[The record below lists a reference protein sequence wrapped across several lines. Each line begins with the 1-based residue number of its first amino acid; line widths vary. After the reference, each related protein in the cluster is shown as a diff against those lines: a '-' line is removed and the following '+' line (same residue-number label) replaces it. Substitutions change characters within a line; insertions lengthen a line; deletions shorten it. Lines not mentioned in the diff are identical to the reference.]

1 MQTNRKTFSAT
12 SQRPADIVVN
22 TSTERM
28 DPFQATEHGIP
39 ICPPPPQMSPV
50 LALID
55 DSETVR
61 KILEVCLHRA
71 GYEHVYLFPDGL
83 AFLRW
88 LMTPEAH
95 IPALLIV
102 DLNLPQ
108 MDGYSLIRHLKAEP
122 AFAQTIF
129 VILTGRDGM
138 LDKLKGRLSGAHVY
152 LTKPFRTQDIL
163 ATLRTTL
170 GPLPAQEMAEI
181 APTLARGFHYKTHSM
196 TYTTDKM
203 KHGE

>member
-1 MQTNRKTFSAT
+1 MQTTRKTFSVT
-12 SQRPADIVVN
+12 SQRPADIMVN

-28 DPFQATEHGIP
+28 VPFQATEHGIP
-39 ICPPPPQMSPV
+39 VCSPPPQMSPV

-71 GYEHVYLFPDGL
+71 GYAYVYSFPDGL

-108 MDGYSLIRHLKAEP
+108 MDGYSLIRHLKAKP
-122 AFAQTIF
+122 VFTQTIF
-129 VILTGRDGM
+129 VILTGRDGV

-163 ATLRTTL
+163 TTIQTFL
-170 GPLPAQEMAEI
+170 GSQLLPEGTETVFPLASGYCSSP
-181 APTLARGFHYKTHSM
+181 
-196 TYTTDKM
+196 
-203 KHGE
+203 

>member
-1 MQTNRKTFSAT
+1 MAEGMIDG
-12 SQRPADIVVN
+12 RPVV
-22 TSTERM
+22 
-28 DPFQATEHGIP
+28 
-39 ICPPPPQMSPV
+39 CV
-50 LALID
+50 VD

-71 GYEHVYLFPDGL
+71 GYADVYSFPDGL

-95 IPALLIV
+95 IPALVIV

-108 MDGYSLIRHLKAEP
+108 MDGYSLIRRLKAKP

-129 VILTGRDGM
+129 IILTGRDGM

-163 ATLRTTL
+163 ATICTAL
-170 GPLPAQEMAEI
+170 GPPPVQEMAEM
-181 APTLARGFHYKTHSM
+181 ALTLASGFHYKTHSM
-196 TYTTDKM
+196 THTTDKM
-203 KHGE
+203 KHGEQE